1 MRTFVGLPL
10 ERHAINASMTF
21 PLEALSA
28 AVTARVETWARLEMR
43 WHMRPIHPNYGE
55 PVVSVEFESSAWL
68 AQIMIWVTGE
78 ADLETVR
85 LADDRIV
92 NKRYEL
98 AGYGDLEV
106 LLEELVGLL
115 VDDRIPGAAVVDQW
129 PGTTA

>member
-1 MRTFVGLPL
+1 M
-10 ERHAINASMTF
+10 ERRAIVAGATF

-43 WHMRPIHPNYGE
+43 WHMRPIHPNYGK

-68 AQIMIWVTGE
+68 AEIMIWVTGE
-78 ADLETVR
+78 AELETVR

-98 AGYGDLEV
+98 AGHGDLEV
-106 LLEELVGLL
+106 LLDELVGLL
-115 VDDRIPGAAVVDQW
+115 VDGRIPGAAVVAQW